1 MKTKL
6 RIITFLSVL
15 IMTVLC
21 FTGCSPSVAI
31 DGNKCVNVTFNGY
44 SGDGTASA
52 SVDYDYILSLLGD
65 KNELTANS
73 VASSI
78 SVEPIKNSGSLSNGD
93 TITVKLKAKTDVLE
107 NAGVLLL
114 NTELPF
120 TVSGLKEK
128 EKLDIFKNVEI
139 KTNGIS
145 PECSVSFSYSGAVGS
160 SYDFSVK
167 RADGKKTTE
176 NYKNGDKLTVSL
188 TDEAIERLKKEYII
202 EETSREYT
210 VQSEKAY
217 ILSAADLSEKDV
229 AALKKI
235 SDDFVENKVNN
246 MDRASNKTI
255 INGVS
260 GINLGTLYARTT
272 EIRKLDNINFNS
284 AYVGIERSEEY
295 FGQITETKYAYCFYT
310 MDITYHPNANFSYDI
325 DKEAS
330 VDGAALIVRIKNP
343 VIDLTSGDIS
353 YSEIVIG
360 SRKDIETALSNKV
373 NDNFDKIA

>member
-6 RIITFLSVL
+6 RIISFLSAL
-15 IMTVLC
+15 MMTVLC
-21 FTGCSPSVAI
+21 FTGCSPAVAI
-31 DGNKCVNVTFNGY
+31 DGNKCVNVTFSGY

-52 SVDYDYILSLLGD
+52 SVDSDYILSLLGD

-93 TITVKLKAKTDVLE
+93 AITVKLKAKTDVLE

-139 KTNGIS
+139 KTTGIS

-210 VQSEKAY
+210 VQSEKSY

-235 SDDFVENKVNN
+235 SDDYFNK
-246 MDRASNKTI
+246 K
-255 INGVS
+255 
-260 GINLGTLYARTT
+260 
-272 EIRKLDNINFNS
+272 F
-284 AYVGIERSEEY
+284 IELS
-295 FGQITETKYAYCFYT
+295 
-310 MDITYHPNANFSYDI
+310 DWN
-325 DKEAS
+325 
-330 VDGAALIVRIKNP
+330 
-343 VIDLTSGDIS
+343 
-353 YSEIVIG
+353 
-360 SRKDIETALSNKV
+360 RKDISIFLDDLAKLNPFILASEGNPSVKSVDNVKFDSAYIGIGKPPYVFGSYSTPKDEKLAYFFYTADLTYSFRNKETTMNDVALVIHLKKPVVDESGKISCSESVFYGRKDLDTALKEML
-373 NDNFDKIA
+373 NDNLDKIA